1 MIFYPS
7 LDVYC
12 PLVFSHPLVFF
23 PSMNFCH
30 SLKSC
35 CPWVFFPLL
44 DVYCPWVFAHPLV
57 FCCQWLFAH
66 NFVDCCTWASFCQ
79 IGCCSPSLSFCRCS
93 ARQLVLAAMS
103 FCPPLDICSPWVFAH
118 HLMFAVHE
126 FLICGPLCTRRQ
138 CTFQVYINYSD
149 TIRLGQYCFVWST

>member
-1 MIFYPS
+1 
-7 LDVYC
+7 
-12 PLVFSHPLVFF
+12 
-23 PSMNFCH
+23 MNFCH

-126 FLICGPLCTRRQ
+126 FLICDHCVLDVNVHFKFTSTTQIQFASVNIALSGQ
-138 CTFQVYINYSD
+138 HN
-149 TIRLGQYCFVWST
+149 TIFTLKKFKIVA